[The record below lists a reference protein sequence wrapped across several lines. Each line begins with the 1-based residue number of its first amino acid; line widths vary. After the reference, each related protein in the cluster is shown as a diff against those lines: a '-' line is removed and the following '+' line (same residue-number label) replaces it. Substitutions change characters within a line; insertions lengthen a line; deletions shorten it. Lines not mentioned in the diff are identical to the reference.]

1 MLKSKLSMV
10 VMSAMFVG
18 VPAMVGCD
26 REIAS
31 ETKVKERPDGS
42 TKVEEKRVVE
52 KADGTVEKQVEK
64 KTVDR

>member
-1 MLKSKLSMV
+1 MLKSKLSAI

-18 VPAMVGCD
+18 IPAMVGCD

-31 ETKVKERPDGS
+31 ETKVKDRPDGS
-42 TKVEEKRVVE
+42 TKVEEKKVVE
-52 KADGTVEKQVEK
+52 KPDGSIEKTTEK